1 MKRLKALCLII
12 CLFGLVSGC
21 AGPNAQ
27 TPSAS
32 DSNQERVI
40 QVRKTINVA
49 KGKTFDG
56 MGALYD
62 WTGAGDCSQTEGMP
76 PMFKL
81 SHGAT
86 LQNLRMRNA
95 PDGIHVR
102 GSHVTIS
109 NIVNLDVCED
119 AISIKL
125 DKNKSIP
132 SHVTIKDSKFY
143 DCEDKA
149 IQITRGRHLLIKN
162 NEFHNCAKAL
172 RLQKEAKNIRFEGN
186 KIYNAKVAIKV
197 SGGEIVSSGNYFD
210 TAKLGYWIE
219 KNGVLREGH
228 GNRMKNVTEVVRFT
242 EGGTAVLE

>member
-1 MKRLKALCLII
+1 
-12 CLFGLVSGC
+12 
-21 AGPNAQ
+21 
-27 TPSAS
+27 
-32 DSNQERVI
+32 
-40 QVRKTINVA
+40 
-49 KGKTFDG
+49 

-62 WTGAGDCSQTEGMP
+62 WTGVGDCSQKEGMP

-81 SHGAT
+81 SDGAT
-86 LQNLRMRNA
+86 LQNLQMRNA

-102 GSHVTIS
+102 GSNVTIS

-149 IQITRGRHLLIKN
+149 IQITRGRNLLIEN
-162 NEFHNCAKAL
+162 NEFHNCAKAI
-172 RLQKEAKNIRFEGN
+172 RLQKDARNIRFERN

-197 SGGEIVSSGNYFD
+197 SGGELYSAGNFFD
-210 TAKLGYWIE
+210 TAKTGYWIE
-219 KNGVLREGH
+219 KNGLLREGH
-228 GNRMKNVTEVVRFT
+228 DNQMKNVAEVVRFT
-242 EGGTAVLE
+242 EGGTAVVE

>member
-81 SHGAT
+81 CLLYTSPSPRDKR
-86 LQNLRMRNA
+86 QSRM
-95 PDGIHVR
+95 
-102 GSHVTIS
+102 
-109 NIVNLDVCED
+109 
-119 AISIKL
+119 
-125 DKNKSIP
+125 P
-132 SHVTIKDSKFY
+132 SS
-143 DCEDKA
+143 A
-149 IQITRGRHLLIKN
+149 
-162 NEFHNCAKAL
+162 
-172 RLQKEAKNIRFEGN
+172 
-186 KIYNAKVAIKV
+186 
-197 SGGEIVSSGNYFD
+197 
-210 TAKLGYWIE
+210 
-219 KNGVLREGH
+219 
-228 GNRMKNVTEVVRFT
+228 
-242 EGGTAVLE
+242 